1 MFETRMNALRHRLA
15 NTGIDV
21 ALITDDDTVYYL
33 TGYYDYLHMEFGRP
47 TILVVHRDG
56 PSVLITPTI
65 DLNTAKAAA
74 PALLSIR

>member
-33 TGYYDYLHMEFGRP
+33 I
-47 TILVVHRDG
+47 TI
-56 PSVLITPTI
+56 
-65 DLNTAKAAA
+65 
-74 PALLSIR
+74 